1 MGGGASI
8 MICILFIQVKLN
20 QPEKLSGTRSTNDYY
35 RHEQQKSIGL
45 LTMEAANV

>member
-1 MGGGASI
+1 

-20 QPEKLSGTRSTNDYY
+20 QPEKLSGTRNTNDYN
-35 RHEQQKSIGL
+35 RHEQQKRIGL

>member
-1 MGGGASI
+1 

-35 RHEQQKSIGL
+35 RHEQQKRNWLINDGGG
-45 LTMEAANV
+45 